1 MSTTCGAPKER
12 IFLCKQKGILS
23 VVTIGNQG
31 DKKVQSADRSRILK
45 KVELLFLVFLISMGK
60 KGSDLFLARQQEI
73 KFCLGLRKA
82 KRF

>member
-1 MSTTCGAPKER
+1 M
-12 IFLCKQKGILS
+12 
-23 VVTIGNQG
+23 
-31 DKKVQSADRSRILK
+31 QSADRGRILK

-73 KFCLGLRKA
+73 KFYLGLRTA